1 MVKKRDYGRA
11 DKQTDKGTRWG
22 DFYNGKVAYIR
33 GRGRAD
39 KDSSCRLGDF

>member
-1 MVKKRDYGRA
+1 MVKKKEGGYGRA
-11 DKQTDKGTRWG
+11 DKGTRWG